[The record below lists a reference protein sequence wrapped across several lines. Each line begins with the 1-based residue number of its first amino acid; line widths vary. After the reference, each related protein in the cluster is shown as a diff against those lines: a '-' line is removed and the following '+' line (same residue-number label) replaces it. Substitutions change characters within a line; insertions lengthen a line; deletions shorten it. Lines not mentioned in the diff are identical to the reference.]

1 MKILKISTALLLPLL
16 AGIFIIIF
24 VGQNITVD
32 TSIEPSL
39 TIWLIFLPVCSGF
52 VCGSQY
58 PQKPVRAGIGCGVVL
73 AVILVITLWLLL
85 PGMRAPLFYL
95 ILSLIALAIAVF
107 SAFWGAAA
115 KRARMILAQRR
126 EQEKADA
133 DDLQQ

>member
-1 MKILKISTALLLPLL
+1 MKILKISTALL

-32 TSIEPSL
+32 TSIEPFF

-58 PQKPVRAGIGCGVVL
+58 PQKPVRAGISCGVVL
-73 AVILVITLWLLL
+73 AVILVIFLWLLL
-85 PGMRAPLFYL
+85 PGLRSPLFYL